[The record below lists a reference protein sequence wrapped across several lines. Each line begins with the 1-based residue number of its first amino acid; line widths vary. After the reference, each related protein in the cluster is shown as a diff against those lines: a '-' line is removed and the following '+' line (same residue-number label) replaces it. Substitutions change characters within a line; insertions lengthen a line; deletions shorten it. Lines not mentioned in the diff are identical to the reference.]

1 MQIEKDDAAI
11 MLWIA
16 VGIMSAGK
24 KNTLT
29 EIVIVLSP
37 SSQISGYKPN
47 YATAVSFQIVV
58 LIIIIILLPTVLS
71 YESQLLTVS

>member
-24 KNTLT
+24 K
-29 EIVIVLSP
+29 
-37 SSQISGYKPN
+37 
-47 YATAVSFQIVV
+47 
-58 LIIIIILLPTVLS
+58 IL
-71 YESQLLTVS
+71 